1 MHLAPGDMPYTWPEN
16 RESTGFPAPPPRVAL
31 STDWIRMTRMAT
43 DKQSEFVL
51 EAERTSTKPPPLYKV
66 LLLNDDFTPMEF
78 VVIVL
83 QQFFGMDRERAM
95 RIMLQVHTE
104 GSGVCGVF
112 PKDVAATKVEQV
124 VSYARQH
131 QHPLAC
137 VMEEN

>member
-1 MHLAPGDMPYTWPEN
+1 
-16 RESTGFPAPPPRVAL
+16 
-31 STDWIRMTRMAT
+31 MTRMAT